1 MTKYCF
7 KRRVDNGKNILY
19 NTSYLPWCLQ
29 DLSNEKMDELFR
41 VIFDYE
47 IDRIEPVF
55 ISSDLAIAFKFLKLN
70 LDLNTPKYNDIC
82 EKNKNNACKWA
93 VANGSSGNDIQ
104 RTLEVVTKEKEE
116 K

>member
-1 MTKYCF
+1 MARTFFIIHHTY
-7 KRRVDNGKNILY
+7 RDV
-19 NTSYLPWCLQ
+19 LQ

-82 EKNKNNACKWA
+82 EKNKNNACK
-93 VANGSSGNDIQ
+93 
-104 RTLEVVTKEKEE
+104 
-116 K
+116 